1 MNILLDTLPITALV
15 NDTEYPIDA
24 DYRTMIAFEKILL
37 DKALDNRLKIMRAV
51 ELVFIAGVP
60 EDIAAALDEIL
71 FIYRCG
77 QPIEEKKPS
86 KNGQVELRPKMIYDY
101 AFDAPYIYGAFLS
114 QYGVDLQS
122 ITFLHW
128 WKFQA
133 MFRSLNSSNKIVE
146 IMGYRAADLSKIEN
160 AEERQRI
167 QRLQTIYALPQSY
180 TTEEKVAMAGA
191 AFGGMIF

>member
-1 MNILLDTLPITALV
+1 MNILLDTLPTTTLV
-15 NDTEYPIDA
+15 GGTEYPVDA
-24 DYRTMIAFEKILL
+24 DYRTMITLEKILL
-37 DKALDNRLKIMRAV
+37 DKSLDNRLKIMRAL
-51 ELVFIAGVP
+51 ELVFIAGIP

-77 QPIEEKKPS
+77 QPIDDKKPA

-101 AFDAPYIYGAFLS
+101 AFDAPYIYGAFLF
-114 QYGVDLQS
+114 QYGVDLQD
-122 ITFLHW
+122 IAFLHW

-133 MFRSLNSSNKIVE
+133 MFRSLNSANKIVE

-160 AEERQRI
+160 TAERQRI

-191 AFGGMIF
+191 AFGGMMF